1 MKWVVVPFNSSYAPG
16 SKSFDFDIN
25 QIGISPERAQ
35 AVDFS
40 DGYYAVQQVVI
51 ALKDSTAATAKSVA
65 DLKELKLGAQVGT
78 TGLKYIQDVV
88 GPTRPLGLRRHQR
101 REAALNNKNIDAI
114 VVDLPTGVLH
124 PGRPDP
130 GATIVG
136 AFPVIQ
142 GR

>member
-16 SKSFDFDIN
+16 SKTFDFDIN

-78 TGLKYIQDVV
+78 TASSTSRTSSARRRAPRSTTT
-88 GPTRPLGLRRHQR
+88 PTPRSRH
-101 REAALNNKNIDAI
+101 
-114 VVDLPTGVLH
+114 
-124 PGRPDP
+124 
-130 GATIVG
+130 
-136 AFPVIQ
+136 
-142 GR
+142 